1 MERKRRDKI
10 IYQLFTLPA
19 VLLFTV
25 FVMAPL
31 ALCIIYSFTDY
42 TVGKKMTFVGLKNY
56 FEVFKDDIVV
66 GSISYTIQFA
76 VISTIS
82 ITVLALI
89 LAILFTKESHTGK
102 LQRAMFYFPSC
113 ISLMVAG
120 YAWRNLMTSDADGL
134 VNRVLAIFHCGP
146 IQWLSDPFWAKVAIM
161 IVAIWIDLG
170 WCAMLFYAYIQSVD
184 ESLYEVAKLD
194 GANAFQKAWYI
205 TIPMIRPSII
215 VNLTLLL
222 SQGLKVYEIPQALTK
237 GGPMTSTYT
246 VTHAILVRGVTE
258 WDFGIAS
265 ATGVFVFIL
274 TTVLCIL
281 QLKLTEK
288 KEG

>member
-1 MERKRRDKI
+1 MKRKRSDKI

-31 ALCIIYSFTDY
+31 VLCVIYSFTDY
-42 TVGKKMTFVGLKNY
+42 TVGKEMTFVGLKNY
-56 FEVFKDDIVV
+56 FEVFKDDIVI
-66 GSISYTIQFA
+66 GSIGYTLQFA
-76 VISTIS
+76 VISTVG

-89 LAILFTKESHTGK
+89 LAILFTKDSHTGK
-102 LQRAMFYFPSC
+102 LQRAVFYFPSC

-120 YAWRNLMTSDADGL
+120 YAWRNLMTSDPAGL
-134 VNRVLAIFHCGP
+134 INQVLAIFHFGP
-146 IQWLSDPFWAKVAIM
+146 VKWLADPTWAKVGVM

-184 ESLYEVAKLD
+184 ASLYEVARLD
-194 GANAFQKAWYI
+194 GANAFQKAWYV

-222 SQGLKVYEIPQALTK
+222 SQGLKVYEVPQALTK

-246 VTHAILVRGVTE
+246 ITHAILVRGVTE